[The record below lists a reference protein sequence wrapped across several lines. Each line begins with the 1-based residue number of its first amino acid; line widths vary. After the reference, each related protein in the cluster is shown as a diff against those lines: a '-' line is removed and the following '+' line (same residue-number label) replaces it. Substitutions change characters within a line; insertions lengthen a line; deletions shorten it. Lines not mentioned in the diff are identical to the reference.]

1 MPGNTGKMTSN
12 SCFKVRFS
20 ESFLDPVRGFQLE
33 FDVIWEVR
41 LPWVLIC
48 SKIRHCKAMNIGK
61 NDGKM
66 TSFNN
71 FKVKFSEMSLDVVRV
86 FGFFNFV

>member
-1 MPGNTGKMTSN
+1 MLGNTGKMTSSSN
-12 SCFKVRFS
+12 FKVRFS
-20 ESFLDPVRGFQLE
+20 ESFLDPVRGFQLK

-48 SKIRHCKAMNIGK
+48 PKIRHCKAMNIGLTAQRRK
-61 NDGKM
+61 
-66 TSFNN
+66 N

-86 FGFFNFV
+86 FGFFNFA